1 LLAGQDDLK
10 QGQAEIKL
18 KIERTL
24 TLMLGLANNEHK
36 YPAFFFVV
44 PVDAPSNPSLSD
56 LLVAPDRLFN
66 TELMIVFV
74 CARSGRRV
82 KYDGEDGLTFKVPK
96 ERVAKFLGTVSDFWK
111 RFGPIIKLS
120 AVFLSVALKA
130 TTGVSLSDL
139 VPPGVASAIS
149 NAKDAASFASEYAE
163 KIGEVVD
170 AGLAA
175 GGSIE
180 RSTVD
185 SIKPADGVEGLDAYA
200 DHGEL
205 KRVSGTSYREFG
217 EFLDSQGFTLTKLP
231 MRPDTVDGSLQ
242 FVEDGSA
249 PIAPAEVE
257 VSAESD
263 PKPKASSC
271 CLVL

>member
-1 LLAGQDDLK
+1 MIINNVVSIAQLDKLLAGQDDPK
-10 QGQAEIKL
+10 HGQAEIKL

-74 CARSGRRV
+74 CARSRRRV

-149 NAKDAASFASEYAE
+149 NAKDAASFASDYAE

-175 GGSIE
+175 GDSIA
-180 RSTVD
+180 RSTVGL
-185 SIKPADGVEGLDAYA
+185 IKPADGVEGLDAPTPTM
-200 DHGEL
+200 
-205 KRVSGTSYREFG
+205 VSSSAFREPRTASSG
-217 EFLDSQGFTLTKLP
+217 NSST
-231 MRPDTVDGSLQ
+231 
-242 FVEDGSA
+242 A
-249 PIAPAEVE
+249 
-257 VSAESD
+257 
-263 PKPKASSC
+263 KASP
-271 CLVL
+271 